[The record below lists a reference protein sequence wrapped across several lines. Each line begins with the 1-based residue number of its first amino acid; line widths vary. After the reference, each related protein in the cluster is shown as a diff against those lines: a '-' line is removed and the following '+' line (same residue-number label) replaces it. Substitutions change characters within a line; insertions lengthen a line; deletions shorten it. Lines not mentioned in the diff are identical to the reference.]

1 MQRMQILQIC
11 FHFRVLAMTFCVGV
25 RNCPSRSRWVANK
38 QPRSSAKGEN
48 TVSEDLIQLFTNLR
62 FSQNQLSSNTPQ
74 KFLDIQ
80 TENRY
85 LWGWLNISATYIQWL
100 QIRWWELCERKS
112 FSHWLRF
119 VIWTRGVFEC
129 SSNLKFPRLFSANDP
144 PLSFRRCCT
153 ALPILDY
160 CQSKM
165 KPCNAM
171 SSLLKRNN

>member
-1 MQRMQILQIC
+1 M
-11 FHFRVLAMTFCVGV
+11 LALEIAPLDQGGWQTNNPG
-25 RNCPSRSRWVANK
+25 
-38 QPRSSAKGEN
+38 PRQGEN

-119 VIWTRGVFEC
+119 VIWTREVLEC
-129 SSNLKFPRLFSANDP
+129 PSNLKFPRLFSANDP
-144 PLSFRRCCT
+144 PLSFPRCCT